1 LPRLMACEMAGSG
14 LEVGVRGG
22 PLNAWDPE
30 SEQASVYVVR
40 STQDFVKVTCYLP
53 NKLPIN

>member
-1 LPRLMACEMAGSG
+1 MACEMAGSG